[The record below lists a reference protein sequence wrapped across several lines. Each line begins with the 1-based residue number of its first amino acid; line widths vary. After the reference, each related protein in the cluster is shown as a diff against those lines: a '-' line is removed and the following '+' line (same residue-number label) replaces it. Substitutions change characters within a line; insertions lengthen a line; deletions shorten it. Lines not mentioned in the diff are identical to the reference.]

1 MFNFEAK
8 QAESTEN
15 DVGELLE
22 LASRLSPISEL
33 SDANKLTICKSAT
46 VVSVNPSTKLT
57 GDKEHRWF
65 TYLLEGQVETSNAR
79 DKDETE
85 SISANSDRALQPVLR
100 EFSSHH
106 MIKTSTT
113 AQLVRFGR
121 ELFDILL
128 HEQQK
133 SATKVTDVRVTEL
146 DNVIFDEIVES
157 FSSRSINLVCD
168 PTISRKVTVL
178 LQSGSV
184 GIPELSRALAS
195 DPALTASTLYEANK
209 SAGPGETTQTMRG
222 AITRLGVE
230 SASKLAQTITTND
243 EQSWKAASPLLEE
256 HMTYYQRRAALTG
269 AICQVFAKS
278 LRHMSAERAHL
289 IGLMADIGELVV
301 LSHANQH
308 ADRFTDAQSLQNSV
322 KNLREV
328 VGMWLLSTWGFND
341 QFIEAIESSRD
352 FYRNHTGEITYADL
366 VTAAL
371 LTIENE
377 LPEGTTK
384 SIPSVV
390 NLLLPRK
397 LQQAGID
404 LQDPKSILKQA
415 MVELK
420 AQRSLLA

>member
-1 MFNFEAK
+1 
-8 QAESTEN
+8 
-15 DVGELLE
+15 
-22 LASRLSPISEL
+22 
-33 SDANKLTICKSAT
+33 
-46 VVSVNPSTKLT
+46 
-57 GDKEHRWF
+57 
-65 TYLLEGQVETSNAR
+65 
-79 DKDETE
+79 
-85 SISANSDRALQPVLR
+85 
-100 EFSSHH
+100 
-106 MIKTSTT
+106 
-113 AQLVRFGR
+113 
-121 ELFDILL
+121 
-128 HEQQK
+128 
-133 SATKVTDVRVTEL
+133 
-146 DNVIFDEIVES
+146 
-157 FSSRSINLVCD
+157 
-168 PTISRKVTVL
+168 
-178 LQSGSV
+178 
-184 GIPELSRALAS
+184 
-195 DPALTASTLYEANK
+195 
-209 SAGPGETTQTMRG
+209 
-222 AITRLGVE
+222 
-230 SASKLAQTITTND
+230 
-243 EQSWKAASPLLEE
+243 
-256 HMTYYQRRAALTG
+256 MTYYQRRAALTG

-308 ADRFTDAQSLQNSV
+308 ADQFTDAQSLQNSV
-322 KNLREV
+322 KNLREI